1 MRFVSGSVLANDGT
15 GTNIIEEMRSASF
28 TIRSAASDTAES
40 SPVPS
45 ASPRSEPKPAKTAAG
60 APSAPDVM
68 SSSHPDSERW
78 YANTTATFRWDV
90 PNGTTAV
97 RLLYGTKES
106 IIPTILY
113 PRPISEKVIEDIPD
127 GTYYFHAQLKNDA
140 GWSPARH
147 FKFNV
152 DSTKPV
158 ISAVVHLPER
168 STPGQ
173 AIFSITARDAHSG
186 IDHYEISVNNNEPEI
201 WSGSAD
207 GTYDALIPSSFLQAL
222 TSVIISTDA
231 AKEHTLTVSAVDGAG
246 NKSSQTVQFLGVSSV
261 WIKETWLV
269 KYTSV
274 LALGILT
281 MLLAWFLW
289 RYACNK
295 KAGRVYISR
304 VSDMRSTRAHNKTY
318 WQLFGKVVLMLARIL
333 LIVVTTPLIILFRT
347 MQEIYHE
354 VLRTFA
360 SGTYKPKIKN
370 KWPPR

>member
-1 MRFVSGSVLANDGT
+1 MLSIAFRAKTAGVADVRFVSGSVLANDGT

-186 IDHYEISVNNNEPEI
+186 IDHY
-201 WSGSAD
+201 
-207 GTYDALIPSSFLQAL
+207 
-222 TSVIISTDA
+222 
-231 AKEHTLTVSAVDGAG
+231 
-246 NKSSQTVQFLGVSSV
+246 
-261 WIKETWLV
+261 
-269 KYTSV
+269 
-274 LALGILT
+274 
-281 MLLAWFLW
+281 
-289 RYACNK
+289 
-295 KAGRVYISR
+295 
-304 VSDMRSTRAHNKTY
+304 
-318 WQLFGKVVLMLARIL
+318 
-333 LIVVTTPLIILFRT
+333 
-347 MQEIYHE
+347 
-354 VLRTFA
+354 
-360 SGTYKPKIKN
+360 
-370 KWPPR
+370 